1 MKLFPFEMQLVFM
14 NKAQLN
20 FAFAKSKAELF
31 TSQQGRWGSTGLG
44 LRLGCKELLL
54 APALIAGH

>member
-1 MKLFPFEMQLVFM
+1 M